1 MDISSNFLFTSVSN
15 GYVYRSSLSKMSVS
29 EPILRPNNIFYKP
42 LDLSVDWLNRHLYV
56 LGEVYYTKESLSNST
71 LFSNWEIIR
80 CDFDGKNQIVALS
93 GFNSRPLH
101 FEVDAY
107 NGWVLFCSYVLR
119 NYFTVHKKIC
129 LMEPCMSFIMTFQQ
143 VQYQCVLPL
152 RHKVYLN
159 CNKIKRTN
167 RDPRMN
173 SQKHLVPTIL
183 PSYALL

>member
-1 MDISSNFLFTSVSN
+1 
-15 GYVYRSSLSKMSVS
+15 MSVS

-107 NGWVLFCSYVLR
+107 NG
-119 NYFTVHKKIC
+119 
-129 LMEPCMSFIMTFQQ
+129 
-143 VQYQCVLPL
+143 
-152 RHKVYLN
+152 
-159 CNKIKRTN
+159 
-167 RDPRMN
+167 
-173 SQKHLVPTIL
+173 
-183 PSYALL
+183 